1 MIANVVN
8 AAAILA
14 GGGIGLFFGKKIP
27 EKFNQMMY
35 MGLQICVGVMG
46 IQNALV
52 TDDPLVLIICI
63 AVGVLIGELIDIQK
77 HLGHFS
83 RTLEKRFAA
92 EGQSGAFAQGFLNAT
107 LVFCVGSM
115 AIMGSMEAG
124 MTGEYGIIL
133 SKSAIDGV
141 AAIGFAASMGVG
153 VLFASGSVL
162 VYQGVLTLLAGMV
175 APFLPAE
182 VIMEMKAVGG
192 VLLVAMAIDQT
203 VLARTPVRLANML
216 PAMFLP
222 ILYVPARDAMM
233 LLLGNG

>member
-8 AAAILA
+8 AIAILA

-27 EKFNQMMY
+27 EKFNQMIY
-35 MGLQICVGVMG
+35 TGLQICVGIMG

-52 TDDPLVLIICI
+52 TEDPLVLIICI
-63 AVGVLIGELIDIQK
+63 AVGVLIGECIGIQK

-83 RTLEKRFAA
+83 AMLEKKVASN
-92 EGQSGAFAQGFLNAT
+92 GQSGAFASGFLNAT

-141 AAIGFAASMGVG
+141 AAIGFAASMGIG

-162 VYQGVLTLLAGMV
+162 IYQGILTLLAGIV
-175 APFLPAE
+175 APFLPVE
-182 VIMEMKAVGG
+182 VILEMKAVGG
-192 VLLVAMAIDQT
+192 VLLVVMAVDQT
-203 VLARTPVRLANML
+203 VKTKTPIRLANML

-222 ILYVPARDAMM
+222 IVYVPARNALM
-233 LLLGNG
+233 LLLGKG